1 MKKAVILFAL
11 VSTILFSKCTLKK
24 QESATST
31 DNPSTIPV
39 VALTPTSLQDASS
52 RIVDFKDI
60 TSKHKVTYVDF
71 WASWCG
77 PCRGEMPAS
86 QDLRAAYKDKDV
98 NFVYISLDENAD
110 DWMNANTKF
119 ALPAGHSFL
128 IPNASQS
135 SIPAQF
141 ALNSIPRY
149 MLIDSAG
156 NVVNDNAPRP
166 SESGIIKASLD
177 KMLK

>member
-1 MKKAVILFAL
+1 MINKSFTIAFISIVLFTACN
-11 VSTILFSKCTLKK
+11 SKK
-24 QESATST
+24 QTENTST
-31 DNPSTIPV
+31 DNPSTIPA

-52 RIVDFKDI
+52 KVVDFKDV

-77 PCRGEMPAS
+77 PCRGEMPAA
-86 QDLRAAYKDKDV
+86 QQLREAYKDKDV
-98 NFVYISLDENAD
+98 NFVYISLDEDAD

-128 IPNASQS
+128 IPNPSQS

-141 ALNSIPRY
+141 AVNSIPRY
-149 MLIDSAG
+149 MLIDSTG

-166 SESGIIKASLD
+166 SESDLIRASLD

>member
-1 MKKAVILFAL
+1 MKKFLILFTFT
-11 VSTILFSKCTLKK
+11 STLLFTACSSKK
-24 QESATST
+24 QAENST
-31 DNPSTIPV
+31 AETAN
-39 VALTPTSLQDASS
+39 LTPTSLYD
-52 RIVDFKDI
+52 VDKKVFDFKDI

-110 DWMNANTKF
+110 DWVNANTKF

-128 IPNASQS
+128 IPNASLS

-141 ALNSIPRY
+141 AVNSIPRY
-149 MLIDSAG
+149 MLIDSTG

-166 SESGIIKASLD
+166 SESGMIGASLD

>member
-1 MKKAVILFAL
+1 MRNYFPVIAF
-11 VSTILFSKCTLKK
+11 TFTLLLTACSPKK
-24 QESATST
+24 QTENST
-31 DNPSTIPV
+31 AETANLS
-39 VALTPTSLQDASS
+39 PTSLYD
-52 RIVDFKDI
+52 VDKKVFDFKTI
-60 TSKHKVTYVDF
+60 TAKHKVTYVDF

-77 PCRGEMPAS
+77 PCRGEMPAA

-98 NFVYISLDENAD
+98 NFIYISLDEDAD

-128 IPNASQS
+128 IPDVAHS
-135 SIPAQF
+135 SIPAEF
-141 ALNSIPRY
+141 AVNSIPRY
-149 MLIDSAG
+149 MLIDSKG

-166 SESGIIKASLD
+166 SESGMIKASLD

>member
-1 MKKAVILFAL
+1 MKNYLSIIILT
-11 VSTILFSKCTLKK
+11 STLLFTACSSKK
-24 QESATST
+24 QAENSTAETANLTST
-31 DNPSTIPV
+31 
-39 VALTPTSLQDASS
+39 SLYD
-52 RIVDFKDI
+52 VDKKVFDFKDI

-98 NFVYISLDENAD
+98 NFVYISLDED
-110 DWMNANTKF
+110 SGDWMNANTKF
-119 ALPAGHSFL
+119 GLPAGHSFL
-128 IPNASQS
+128 IPGSSQS
-135 SIPAQF
+135 SIPTQF

-149 MLIDSAG
+149 MLIDSMG

-177 KMLK
+177 RMLK

>member
-1 MKKAVILFAL
+1 MKKSFILLTLSFTLFFAAC
-11 VSTILFSKCTLKK
+11 SSKK
-24 QESATST
+24 QAENST
-31 DNPSTIPV
+31 VETVN
-39 VALTPTSLQDASS
+39 LTPTSLYD
-52 RIVDFKDI
+52 VDKKVFDFKEI

-77 PCRGEMPAS
+77 PCRGEMPAA
-86 QDLRAAYKDKDV
+86 QQLREAYKDKDV
-98 NFVYISLDENAD
+98 NFVYISLDEDSD
-110 DWMNANTKF
+110 DWMSANTKF

-141 ALNSIPRY
+141 AVNSIPRY
-149 MLIDSAG
+149 MLIDSTG

-166 SESGIIKASLD
+166 SETDAIRVSLD

>member
-1 MKKAVILFAL
+1 MKKYFILSAL
-11 VSTILFSKCTLKK
+11 VATFFFSGCSSKK
-24 QESATST
+24 QAENTTAETANLS
-31 DNPSTIPV
+31 
-39 VALTPTSLQDASS
+39 PTSLYDADKK
-52 RIVDFKDI
+52 VFEFKAI

-86 QDLRAAYKDKDV
+86 QDLRAAYQGKDV
-98 NFVYISLDENAD
+98 NFVYISLDED
-110 DWMNANTKF
+110 SSDWTNANTKF

-128 IPNASQS
+128 IPNVSQS

-141 ALNSIPRY
+141 SVNSIPRY
-149 MLIDSAG
+149 MLIDSMG
-156 NVVNDNAPRP
+156 NVVDDNAPRP
-166 SESGIIKASLD
+166 SESGNIKASLD